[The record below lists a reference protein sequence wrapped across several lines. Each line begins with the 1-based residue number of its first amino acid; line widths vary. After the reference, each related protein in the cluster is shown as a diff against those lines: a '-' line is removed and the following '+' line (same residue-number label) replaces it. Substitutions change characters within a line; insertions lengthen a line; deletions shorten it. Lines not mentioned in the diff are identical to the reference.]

1 MDERI
6 IKFDDTEIEKYKCH
20 QYDRPI
26 LIDNIDVNKLVVSN
40 KISFGK
46 NDFKYFIG
54 YKDAKNRP
62 LCILLPKMSAN
73 RKHIDKIKCMS
84 FLIKYE
90 KLLKI

>member
-26 LIDNIDVNKLVVSN
+26 LIDNIDVNKLVVYN

-46 NDFKYFIG
+46 NEFKYFIG
-54 YKDAKNRP
+54 YKDAK
-62 LCILLPKMSAN
+62 KQTFM
-73 RKHIDKIKCMS
+73 HITSKNECKQ
-84 FLIKYE
+84 KTY
-90 KLLKI
+90 